1 MAVTLNA
8 STSSGFIQT
17 ADTSGSIQ
25 LQANG
30 TTVLTAG
37 STGVV
42 IPAGTTAIAPL
53 QLTSGTNLTSA
64 TAGSIEYN
72 GYSPYF
78 TPFGTSRGIV
88 QASQYYELNT
98 AYAGANVSTVQSL
111 FGLTNGFT
119 LQASTIYEFESVF
132 ALCKTAGT
140 TSHTI
145 SLGYGGTAT
154 INNILVQTSGN
165 FVGGQPPVSQI
176 STNAVQLAIS
186 NSVAANVVSTASV
199 TASVTFFAIVKGTVS
214 INAAGTFL
222 PQYTLSAAPGGAFT
236 TQIGSYFKIA
246 PLAASGA
253 NVSIGNVS

>member
-8 STSSGFIQT
+8 STSNGLIQT
-17 ADTSGSIQ
+17 ADTSGVIS

-30 TTVLTAG
+30 TTVLTVNPANFTQSSIALGTAAAG
-37 STGVV
+37 
-42 IPAGTTAIAPL
+42 AY
-53 QLTSGTNLTSA
+53 
-64 TAGSIEYN
+64 EYN

-98 AYAGANVSTVQSL
+98 AFAGANVSTVQSL

-165 FVGGQPPVSQI
+165 FVGGQPPVNQI